1 VVGHAVDEILR
12 MGVAEKTCN
21 SRATR
26 SKSAIISNNASQFA
40 LGSGPVKVR
49 SSFTP
54 GVTREMRFET
64 LTEAPGLE
72 RPVVVALNVPL
83 KQRDQ
88 VVESHVEI
96 EYPFGGHRLTAQEAL
111 RDIGNS
117 DQEVGN
123 EAQTPSRPTAA
134 VAGWGVRQGAD
145 IGAADGVRRSG
156 VAASCA
162 DATWVSGTG

>member
-1 VVGHAVDEILR
+1 
-12 MGVAEKTCN
+12 
-21 SRATR
+21 
-26 SKSAIISNNASQFA
+26 
-40 LGSGPVKVR
+40 
-49 SSFTP
+49 
-54 GVTREMRFET
+54 MRFET

-134 VAGWGVRQGAD
+134 AAGWGFDKELTSERPTASVDQVWRL
-145 IGAADGVRRSG
+145 AALMPRGFRALGDLRRFHRSALG
-156 VAASCA
+156 
-162 DATWVSGTG
+162 